1 MSSTKSEFGNIFTKL
16 LNEEL
21 EKPSIAQNIPDE
33 DAADESQAD
42 VEELTPDNV
51 DDPEA
56 DAAALEKSL
65 KEEVPQED
73 AHNPEHAVNNAFMGK
88 LSEIVSALE
97 PAIKSFDGLTLPIS
111 DLRDFKA
118 MAEDAVKAKNAI
130 ADFVTAFKEFKPK
143 QK

>member
-1 MSSTKSEFGNIFTKL
+1 MSSIKSEFGNIFAKL
-16 LNEEL
+16 LTEEL
-21 EKPSIAQNIPDE
+21 EKPSIAQNIPNDDDGDE
-33 DAADESQAD
+33 TQAD

-51 DDPEA
+51 DDPVA
-56 DAAALEKSL
+56 DAEALEQSL
-65 KEEVPQED
+65 KEAPPQED
-73 AHNPEHAVNNAFMGK
+73 AHNPEHSMNNAFMGK

-97 PAIKSFDGLTLPIS
+97 PAIKSFDGLTIPIS

-118 MAEDAVKAKNAI
+118 MAEDAVKAKTAI